1 MIFNGKFI
9 ETIDEDENY
18 IPNTIP
24 NNKISWPLNGGV
36 TTEDEQNLNLVLSIN
51 SEDVESNILR
61 DFSGNS
67 NLGFVMGDYKP
78 RFDNKTLQPKKVK
91 TMSKL
96 QTSKTS
102 GAF

>member
-1 MIFNGKFI
+1 M
-9 ETIDEDENY
+9 EAQ
-18 IPNTIP
+18 
-24 NNKISWPLNGGV
+24 NNKLIGLDNIER
-36 TTEDEQNLNLVLSIN
+36 TAEDEQNLNLVLSIN